1 MSARLNERRVPGSKN
16 AHMASQRQRARAWG
30 RISAAEARG
39 HAILVALLLW
49 CVAGVI
55 AFAGS
60 GYRSVFGPLKGSD
73 FIQFYTLGHIDAR
86 TAPSTLYDP
95 DAFHHLQTQLVPESD
110 PEHYLIVYPPH
121 VTFLFRPFADLTYGS
136 AALVWAGIL
145 ALTYVACVWLAWR
158 PFKAVLPDRRLL
170 FAAAAAFP
178 PFWYLVLHG
187 QTTIVPLLAFC
198 LGWLALEHRRPFWAG
213 MVLGLLLLKPQFA
226 LVLAVLVLVC
236 REWSMLAGAIV
247 SIGVQVTAT
256 IALLGAAVLRD
267 YAAVV
272 MRFGEL
278 RELLEP
284 KPEQL
289 HSISAVT
296 NRLSADW
303 GMILWALLSAV
314 VIVQTIRVWRS
325 SAPVALRTG
334 VLVVASVLVNPHV
347 FVYDAVVLAP
357 VLVWLAAWV
366 YREGSTLQMTKS
378 VFVLAVYGLSLSLLV
393 PSGALIPIQLSV
405 LVLAGLFAV
414 VSIDLL
420 SAQSRTLEQ
429 PLVAISPAS

>member
-1 MSARLNERRVPGSKN
+1 
-16 AHMASQRQRARAWG
+16 MASPRSRTRRWG
-30 RISAAEARG
+30 RISAAEARA
-39 HAILVALLLW
+39 HAILVASLLW
-49 CVAGVI
+49 CVAGII

-95 DAFHHLQTQLVPESD
+95 DAFHRLQTQLVPESD
-110 PEHYLIVYPPH
+110 PERYLIVYPPH
-121 VTFLFRPFADLTYGS
+121 VTFLFRPFAGLTYGS
-136 AALVWAGIL
+136 AALLWAAIL
-145 ALTYVACVWLAWR
+145 AILYGACVWLAWR
-158 PFKAVLPDRRLL
+158 PFRAVLPDRRLL
-170 FAAAAAFP
+170 IAAAAAFP

-187 QTTIVPLLAFC
+187 QTAIVPLMGFC
-198 LGWLALEHRRPFWAG
+198 LAWLALERRRPFWAG
-213 MVLGLLLLKPQFA
+213 MALGLLLLKPQFA
-226 LVLAVLVLVC
+226 LVLAVVVLLC
-236 REWSMLAGAIV
+236 REWRMLAGGIV
-247 SIGVQVTAT
+247 SVAVQLIAT
-256 IALLGAAVLRD
+256 LTLLGTGVLRD

-284 KPEQL
+284 RPEQM

-296 NRLSADW
+296 NRLSLEW
-303 GMILWALLSAV
+303 GVILWALLSAA
-314 VIVQTIRVWRS
+314 VIFQTTRVWRS
-325 SAPVALRTG
+325 GAPVALRMA

-357 VLVWLAAWV
+357 ALVWLAGWV
-366 YREGSTLQMTKS
+366 YREAPTLHRTKS
-378 VFVLAVYGLSLSLLV
+378 VFVPAVYALSLSLLV

-405 LVLAGLFAV
+405 LVLTGLFAV
-414 VSIDLL
+414 VSSDLL
-420 SAQSRTLEQ
+420 SAQNGKLEQ

>member
-1 MSARLNERRVPGSKN
+1 V
-16 AHMASQRQRARAWG
+16 ASQGRRTRGWG
-30 RISAAEARG
+30 RISVLEARG
-39 HAILVALLLW
+39 HAILVASLLW

-73 FIQFYTLGHIDAR
+73 FIQFYTLGHINAR

-95 DAFHHLQTQLVPESD
+95 DAFHRLQTQLVPESE

-121 VTFLFRPFADLTYGS
+121 VTFLFRPFADLTYGT
-136 AALVWAGIL
+136 AALLWAAIL
-145 ALTYVACVWLAWR
+145 ALMYGACMWLAWR
-158 PFKAVLPDRRLL
+158 PFRAVLPDRRLL
-170 FAAAAAFP
+170 IAAAAAFP

-187 QTTIVPLLAFC
+187 QTAIVPLMAFC
-198 LGWLALEHRRPFWAG
+198 LGWLALEHCRPFWAG
-213 MVLGLLLLKPQFA
+213 MALGLLLLKPQFA

-256 IALLGAAVLRD
+256 IALLGATVLWD

-272 MRFGEL
+272 MRFAEL
-278 RELLEP
+278 RALLEP

-303 GMILWALLSAV
+303 GMILWALLSVV

-325 SAPVALRTG
+325 RAPVALRTG
-334 VLVVASVLVNPHV
+334 VLVLASVLVNPHV

-357 VLVWLAAWV
+357 ALVWLAAWV
-366 YREGSTLQMTKS
+366 YREGSMLETTKS

-393 PSGALIPIQLSV
+393 PSGALIPIQISV
-405 LVLAGLFAV
+405 LVLAGLLAV
-414 VSIDLL
+414 VSRDLL
-420 SAQSRTLEQ
+420 SAQNRKLEQ
-429 PLVAISPAS
+429 PMAAISPAS

>member
-1 MSARLNERRVPGSKN
+1 
-16 AHMASQRQRARAWG
+16 MASQRSRTRGWG
-30 RISAAEARG
+30 RISAVEARG
-39 HAILVALLLW
+39 HAILAAALMW
-49 CVAGVI
+49 CVAGII
-55 AFAGS
+55 AFTGP

-95 DAFHHLQTQLVPESD
+95 DAFHRLQTQLVPESD

-121 VTFLFRPFADLTYGS
+121 VTFLFRPFADLRYGS
-136 AALVWAGIL
+136 AALLWAAIL
-145 ALTYVACVWLAWR
+145 ALMYGGCMWLAWH
-158 PFKAVLPDRRLL
+158 PFRAVLPDRRLL
-170 FAAAAAFP
+170 IAAAAAFP

-187 QTTIVPLLAFC
+187 QTAIVPLMAFC

-213 MVLGLLLLKPQFA
+213 MALGLLLLKPQFA

-256 IALLGAAVLRD
+256 IALLGATVLRD

-272 MRFGEL
+272 MRFAEL
-278 RELLEP
+278 RALLEP

-296 NRLSADW
+296 NRLSGDW

-334 VLVVASVLVNPHV
+334 VLVLASVLVNPHV

-357 VLVWLAAWV
+357 ALVWLAAWV

-393 PSGALIPIQLSV
+393 PSGALIPIQISV
-405 LVLAGLFAV
+405 LVLAGLLAV
-414 VSIDLL
+414 VSRDLL
-420 SAQSRTLEQ
+420 SAQNRKLEQ
-429 PLVAISPAS
+429 PMAAISPAS

>member
-1 MSARLNERRVPGSKN
+1 
-16 AHMASQRQRARAWG
+16 MASQRPRTRGWG

-39 HAILVALLLW
+39 HAILVASLLW

-55 AFAGS
+55 AFAGP
-60 GYRSVFGPLKGSD
+60 GYRSIFGPLKGSD

-86 TAPSTLYDP
+86 AAPSTLYNP
-95 DAFHHLQTQLVPESD
+95 DAFHRLQTQLVPESD
-110 PEHYLIVYPPH
+110 PEHYLTVYPPH
-121 VTFLFRPFADLTYGS
+121 VTFLFRPFAQLTYGT
-136 AALVWAGIL
+136 AALVWALVTAI
-145 ALTYVACVWLAWR
+145 TYGACVWLAWR
-158 PFKAVLPDRRLL
+158 PFRAVLSDRRL
-170 FAAAAAFP
+170 FIAAAAAFP

-187 QTTIVPLLAFC
+187 QTAIVPLMAFC

-213 MVLGLLLLKPQFA
+213 MALGLMLLKPQFA
-226 LVLAVLVLVC
+226 LVLAVVVLVC

-247 SIGVQVTAT
+247 SVGVQVIAT
-256 IALLGAAVLRD
+256 VTWLGATVVRD

-272 MRFGEL
+272 TRYAQL

-325 SAPVALRTG
+325 SAPVSLRAAD
-334 VLVVASVLVNPHV
+334 LLLASVLVNPHV

-357 VLVWLAAWV
+357 ALVWLAGWV
-366 YREGSTLQMTKS
+366 YREESTLQITKS

-393 PSGALIPIQLSV
+393 PSGALIPIQVSV

-414 VSIDLL
+414 VSRDLL
-420 SAQSRTLEQ
+420 SDQRRTLEQ
-429 PLVAISPAS
+429 PRVVTSPVS